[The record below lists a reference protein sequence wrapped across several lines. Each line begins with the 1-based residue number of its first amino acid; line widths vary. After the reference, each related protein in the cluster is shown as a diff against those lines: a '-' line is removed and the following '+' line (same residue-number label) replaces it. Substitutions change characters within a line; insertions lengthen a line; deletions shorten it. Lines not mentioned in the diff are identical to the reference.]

1 MFNRDCVRFPHAFA
15 KAAAHRRVSA
25 ATTEQHTYQITLILA
40 SDNTLHFDLGAWR
53 RLIEEHHGSLELAAD
68 QASFECD
75 CPPAVDDAGY
85 VRTSRGLLPWACTHA
100 RPEAFHGRLY
110 PGGDG
115 ANGHRNRS

>member
-15 KAAAHRRVSA
+15 KAAAHRGVSA
-25 ATTEQHTYQITLILA
+25 ATTEQCTYQIALFLA
-40 SDNTLHFDLGAWR
+40 SDYTLYVDLGAWR

-75 CPPAVDDAGY
+75 CLAALDDTGY
-85 VRTSRGLLPWACTHA
+85 VRTSRGLLPCACTHA

>member
-1 MFNRDCVRFPHAFA
+1 MVSRDRAYLAQALA
-15 KAAAHRRVSA
+15 KAAVQPGVSA
-25 ATTEQHTYQITLILA
+25 ATTEQCTYQIAVFLA
-40 SDNTLHFDLGAWR
+40 SDYTLYVDLGAWR

-68 QASFECD
+68 QVSFECD
-75 CPPAVDDAGY
+75 CLAALDDTGY
-85 VRTSRGLLPWACTHA
+85 VRTSRGLLPCACTHA